1 MTEHWKHKEQSRHKR
16 GYGTAWDKLRKV
28 ILARDNHLCQA
39 CLARG
44 LTTPG
49 NHVDHIL
56 SKAKGG
62 TDDTANLRTLC
73 KPCHSR
79 KSNEER
85 GFRVRKGFSE
95 DGWPEDWV

>member
-1 MTEHWKHKEQSRHKR
+1 MMAEHWKHKEQSRHKR
-16 GYGTAWDKLRKV
+16 GYGAAWDRLRKV
-28 ILARDNHLCQA
+28 ILSRDSHLCQICKA
-39 CLARG
+39 EGRA
-44 LTTPG
+44 TPG

-62 TDDTANLRTLC
+62 TDAHGNLQTLC

-85 GFRVRKGFSE
+85 GFTVKRMIGA
-95 DGWPEDWV
+95 DGWPL